1 MQSTRLTY
9 RPLDY
14 SDAARIAELAGDW
27 DVARMTAR
35 IPHPYSLVQ
44 AHHWIGSLEPGEFVR
59 IVEFGGR
66 LIGAVG
72 YVPSP
77 DRSVE
82 IGYWIGRPWWG
93 QGFATEA
100 AEALIAH
107 CFAAGEIP
115 RLTCCH
121 FIDNPASERII
132 RKLGF
137 RLTGTCSAWCEARG
151 EQVATLR
158 YQRRRPIL
166 MRPLLKGP
174 DFVRPILERLRGRA
188 A

>member
-1 MQSTRLTY
+1 MKSKRLTY
-9 RPLDY
+9 RTLDY
-14 SDAARIAELAGDW
+14 SDAAQLTRFAGDW

-35 IPHPYSLVQ
+35 IPYPYTLTQ
-44 AHHWIGSLEPGEFVR
+44 AHQWIDSVEEGEFVR
-59 IVEFGGR
+59 VVELDGR

-72 YVPSP
+72 YVPNA
-77 DRSVE
+77 DGSVE

-100 AEALIAH
+100 AEALVH
-107 CFAAGEIP
+107 YCFEEARIW

-121 FIDNPASERII
+121 FVDNAASARII

-137 RLTGTCSAWCEARG
+137 RLVGPDKAWCEARG
-151 EQVATLR
+151 ADVATLR
-158 YQRRRPIL
+158 YQRKRPML
-166 MRPLLKGP
+166 A
-174 DFVRPILERLRGRA
+174 RLRSRA